1 MRIAHLLLTRRF
13 AGSERYAV
21 ELANAQAERHEVT
34 ILLRHCAFEPRA
46 DAIAHRL
53 SPKVQV
59 VDCGEWLSRWRARR
73 WLKQQRPDVAHA
85 HLSGGCRALRGLH
98 VPGLRRVATLHIHYK
113 PQQHADLDGLIAI
126 APWQL
131 PAIPAALRAR
141 SVQIDNWT
149 QAPGFDAGARE
160 RLRAELGLDANTVL
174 IGALGRA
181 EPGKGMDVLL
191 DAWRQLAPDPAR
203 ARLALVGAGGAW
215 KSLRASAPAEVLMPG
230 FVERPSDW
238 LSAFDVF
245 VSPARNE
252 PFGLVLLEAMRS
264 GLPVIASASE
274 GARHLAE
281 VIGRPLLPIGDA
293 KALAAALRPLLDAPP
308 LRQAYALERFGADAR
323 MAEIEAWYARLRP
336 AA

>member
-21 ELANAQAERHEVT
+21 ELANAQAEHHEVT
-34 ILLRHCAFEPRA
+34 VLLRHCAFEPRA

-53 SPKVQV
+53 SPKVQR
-59 VDCGEWLSRWRARR
+59 VDVGEWFARWRVRH
-73 WLKQQRPDVAHA
+73 WLRQQRPDVAHA
-85 HLSGGCRALRGLH
+85 HLSGGCRALRGLR
-98 VPGLRRVATLHIHYK
+98 VPGMRRVATLHIHYK

-131 PAIPAALRAR
+131 PAIPEALRAR

-149 QAPGFDAGARE
+149 QAPGFDAEARA
-160 RLRAELGLDANTVL
+160 RLRAELGLADDTVL
-174 IGALGRA
+174 VGALGRA

-191 DAWRQLAPDPAR
+191 DAWRRLAAQPKHAQ
-203 ARLALVGAGGAW
+203 LALVGAGSAW
-215 KSLRASAPAEVLMPG
+215 NALRAAAPAEVLMPG

-264 GLPVIASASE
+264 GLPILASQSE
-274 GARHLAE
+274 GARHLAS
-281 VIGRPLLPIGDA
+281 VIARPLLPIGDA
-293 KALAAALRPLLDAPP
+293 TALAAALRALIDAPP
-308 LRQAYALERFGADAR
+308 RRCDYALARFGAAAR
-323 MAEIEAWYARLRP
+323 MAEIEAWYRQLP
-336 AA
+336 

>member
-1 MRIAHLLLTRRF
+1 MHIAHLLLTRRF

-21 ELANAQAERHEVT
+21 ELANAQAETHDVT
-34 ILLRHCAFEPRA
+34 VLLRHCAFEPRT

-53 SPKVQV
+53 SPKVRV
-59 VDCGEWLSRWRARR
+59 LDMGEWLSRWRLRR
-73 WLKQQRPDVAHA
+73 WLQQHRPDVAHA
-85 HLSGGCRALRGLH
+85 HLSGGCRALRGLR
-98 VPGLRRVATLHIHYK
+98 VPGMRRVATLHIHYK
-113 PQQHADLDGLIAI
+113 QQQHADLDGLIAI

-131 PAIPAALRAR
+131 PAIPEALRAR

-149 QAPGFDAGARE
+149 QAPGFDPGARA
-160 RLRAELGLDANTVL
+160 RLRAQLGLDDSTVL
-174 IGALGRA
+174 VGALGRA

-191 DAWRQLAPDPAR
+191 QAWRHLNPNPAH

-215 KSLRASAPAEVLMPG
+215 KALRADAPADVLMPG
-230 FVERPSDW
+230 FVDDPSSW
-238 LSAFDVF
+238 LCAFDVF

-264 GLPVIASASE
+264 GLPIVASASE

-293 KALAAALRPLLDAPP
+293 SALAAALQQHMESTPA
-308 LRQAYALERFGADAR
+308 RQAYDLTRFGAAAR
-323 MAEIEAWYARLRP
+323 MAEIEAWYAQVRP
-336 AA
+336 A

>member
-34 ILLRHCAFEPRA
+34 VLMRRCAFESRA

-53 SPKVQV
+53 SPRVQRV
-59 VDCGEWLSRWRARR
+59 EVGEWFARWRVRR

-85 HLSGGCRALRGLH
+85 HLSGGCRALRGLR
-98 VPGLRRVATLHIHYK
+98 VPGMRRVATLHIHYK
-113 PQQHADLDGLIAI
+113 PQQHSDLDGLIAI

-131 PAIPAALRAR
+131 AAIPDALRGR
-141 SVQIDNWT
+141 SAQIDNWT
-149 QAPGFDAGARE
+149 QAPGLDASARA
-160 RLRAELGLDANTVL
+160 RLRAELGLADSTVL
-174 IGALGRA
+174 VGALGRA

-191 DAWRQLAPDPAR
+191 DAWRRLAPQPQH
-203 ARLALVGAGGAW
+203 ARLALVGAGSAW
-215 KSLRASAPAEVLMPG
+215 NALRAAAPAEVLMPG

-252 PFGLVLLEAMRS
+252 PFGLVLLEAMQS
-264 GLPVIASASE
+264 GLPVLASASE
-274 GARHLAE
+274 GARHLAST
-281 VIGRPLLPIGDA
+281 IARPLLPIGDA
-293 KALAAALRPLLDAPP
+293 EALAAALKPLLVAPLP
-308 LRQAYALERFGADAR
+308 RGTYDLSAFAAAAR
-323 MAEIEAWYARLRP
+323 MAEIEAWYAALAP
-336 AA
+336 V